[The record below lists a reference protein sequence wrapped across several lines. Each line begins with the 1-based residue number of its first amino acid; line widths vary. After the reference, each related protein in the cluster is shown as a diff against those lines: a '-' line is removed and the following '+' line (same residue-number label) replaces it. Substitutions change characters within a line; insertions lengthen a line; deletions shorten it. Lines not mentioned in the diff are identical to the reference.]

1 MTYLED
7 DPINVV
13 VDTIDENLDV
23 KYQHDDGVYVVDGDM
38 VFL

>member
-7 DPINVV
+7 NPINVV

-23 KYQHDDGVYVVDGDM
+23 KYQYDDGVYVVDGDM